1 MTIQQLI
8 SYLEQREEQ
17 DFTVFSDFTLP
28 PGEVCVVKDRIYV
41 SPYLFAKL
49 EEETSYALN

>member
-41 SPYLFAKL
+41 SPCLFAKL